1 MEYYYYNS
9 TTKEFAFHKNRELDL
24 EGFSSTTVASPVCDH
39 GDEYPN
45 YIEKAVFDEESN
57 TWTKVAI

>member
-1 MEYYYYNS
+1 MEYYYYN
-9 TTKEFAFHKNRELDL
+9 TTTMEFAFSKETEISREGIAYTLI
-24 EGFSSTTVASPVCDH
+24 APPVCDH

-45 YIEKAVFDEESN
+45 YIEKAVFDEDSN